1 MRRHHADI
9 LGVDRPLVQ
18 GNPQV
23 FVAPLGRMRGL
34 AVLHVCS
41 SLLGDKQ

>member
-1 MRRHHADI
+1 M
-9 LGVDRPLVQ
+9 GVDRPLVQ
-18 GNPQV
+18 GSPQV
-23 FVAPLGRMRGL
+23 FVGRMRGL